1 MQACTDRQKVFKND
15 LFTSV
20 QNVRLHIKIRTEQTF
35 SNFFIVLGFELL
47 FQYFNDEKTPK
58 TCLLMLIMV
67 SGTRSNQK
75 YCNLVWLAYNL
86 FVFHFSKSHLR
97 FLFCKFRFHANLFM
111 AFLPI
116 FFLAFCTTIK
126 FLPSCTAFQFQ
137 YLLGMN

>member
-75 YCNLVWLAYNL
+75 YCNLELVWLAYNL
-86 FVFHFSKSHLR
+86 FVFHFSKTHLLI
-97 FLFCKFRFHANLFM
+97 FVFFSANSVFTQTCLWLFY
-111 AFLPI
+111 
-116 FFLAFCTTIK
+116 
-126 FLPSCTAFQFQ
+126 Q
-137 YLLGMN
+137 YSFWHSAPQ